1 MKAIILAGGLGERLK
16 PLTLA
21 TPKPLLPIK
30 GKPIV
35 QRTIENLK
43 KHGIIE
49 IILSVGYK
57 SEKIKDYFGNGEKF
71 GVNITYNVEE
81 SPLGTGGAVKEIV
94 KKFGINEDFV
104 LVWADNLT
112 DVNIGQLIAEH
123 TKNKGLV
130 TMTLNVR
137 EDLENFGVVKLDNN
151 KIIGFVEKPKR
162 EDAPSN
168 LINSG
173 VFVVNPIVLDILP
186 DGKSNIER
194 ECFEKI
200 ASEGKMFGFI
210 HNGYW
215 YPTDRLELYNF
226 AEQNIDDG

>member
-1 MKAIILAGGLGERLK
+1 MKAIILAGGLGERLR
-16 PLTLA
+16 PLTLN
-21 TPKPLLPIK
+21 TPKPLLLIK

-35 QRTIENLK
+35 QRSIENLK
-43 KHGIIE
+43 KHGIKD
-49 IILSVGYK
+49 IILSIGYK
-57 SEKIKDYFGNGEKF
+57 SEKIKDYFLDGEKF
-71 GVNITYNVEE
+71 GVNISYNVEE

-94 KKFGINEDFV
+94 KKYNIKKDFV

-123 TKNKGLV
+123 EINKGLI
-130 TMTLNVR
+130 TMTLTLR

-162 EDAPSN
+162 LEAPSN

-173 VFVVNPIVLDILP
+173 VFIVHPDALNVLP
-186 DGKSNIER
+186 EGRSSIER

-200 ASEGKMFGFI
+200 ASEGRMFGFK
-210 HNGYW
+210 HTGYW
-215 YPTDRLELYNF
+215 FPTDRLELYNY
-226 AEQNIDDG
+226 AEQHLKDE